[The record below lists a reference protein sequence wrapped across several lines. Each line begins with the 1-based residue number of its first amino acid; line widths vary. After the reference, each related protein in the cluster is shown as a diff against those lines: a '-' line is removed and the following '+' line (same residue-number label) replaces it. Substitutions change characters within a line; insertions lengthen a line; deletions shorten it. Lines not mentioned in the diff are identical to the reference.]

1 MRSMFFRQHSLH
13 RANLIFLYMDG
24 FVSKQPLGWV
34 RFGSTFRVLLV
45 LYWLTIK
52 FCSGLVL

>member
-24 FVSKQPLGWV
+24 FVSKQPLGLV
-34 RFGSTFRVLLV
+34 RLLECF
-45 LYWLTIK
+45 W
-52 FCSGLVL
+52 FCIG